1 MTQCNHFGRLA
12 FAAGEDEDEVVVVET
27 VEVAEA
33 ATEAKV
39 PEVKPA
45 VKQIMIRKQYV
56 MFFILIRLKPKIII
70 WCRSASFNFYFEHMK
85 INLVTL
91 LHM

>member
-33 ATEAKV
+33 AAEAKV

-45 VKQIMIRKQYV
+45 VKQITIRK
-56 MFFILIRLKPKIII
+56 
-70 WCRSASFNFYFEHMK
+70 
-85 INLVTL
+85 
-91 LHM
+91 